1 MAKRVDKFADFLA
14 RTAPKNIVPTL
25 NVKIPVSTGPRTIR
39 VNNQLAYWA
48 SSRSAP
54 IGLKIPPFKGYSS
67 YENKDAEML
76 LEKFKPRN
84 LPSRIGN
91 IFVAEDPNNVLLGS
105 RISGRSHIYKV
116 KVDGVVFKAN
126 LEHYTELVSDVLQWN
141 KGFYQP
147 FYIDKNGKRVMMSNE
162 EIEEHAGHWA
172 KEYWKGITSST
183 STDVIEWIV
192 KGTVEVIEE
201 I

>member
-14 RTAPKNIVPTL
+14 RTAPKNIGPTL

-39 VNNQLAYWA
+39 VSNQLAYWA

-54 IGLKIPPFKGYSS
+54 KGFKVPPFRGYPTK
-67 YENKDAEML
+67 EHKEAEML

-91 IFVAEDPNNVLLGS
+91 IFVAEDPNNVLLGFGF
-105 RISGRSHIYKV
+105 SGRSNIYKV
-116 KVDGVVFKAN
+116 KVDGIVFKAN
-126 LEHYTELVSDVLQWN
+126 LEHYTELVFDVT
-141 KGFYQP
+141 KG
-147 FYIDKNGKRVMMSNE
+147 NSAE
-162 EIEEHAGHWA
+162 EQIGYWA

-183 STDVIEWIV
+183 STNVIEWIV
-192 KGTVEVIEE
+192 DGTVEVIEE